1 LEPKQFSVTNGDDL
15 ELSRKVC
22 AVCGKELLQSEIR
35 INEMGRKTS
44 LKKIRY
50 LCTSCRRREYEQ
62 YIKAVKELI
71 KKP

>member
-1 LEPKQFSVTNGDDL
+1 
-15 ELSRKVC
+15 LSRKVC
-22 AVCGKELLQSEIR
+22 AVCGKELSPKEIR

-44 LKKIRY
+44 LKKTRY